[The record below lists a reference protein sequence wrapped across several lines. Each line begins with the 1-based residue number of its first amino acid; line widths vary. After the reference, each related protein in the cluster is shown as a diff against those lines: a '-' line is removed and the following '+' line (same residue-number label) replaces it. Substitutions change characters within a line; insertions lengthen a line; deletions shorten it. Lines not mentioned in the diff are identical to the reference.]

1 MLLPEDLVVHISVSV
16 HVSDDFRKLGMV
28 VVCRV
33 AHHWVVKVWVLYEIG
48 ELGMNLLDV
57 VLVPHEE
64 EADVEEDKTV
74 CDFGHS
80 GEVSLEKRFRGL
92 RLF

>member
-1 MLLPEDLVVHISVSV
+1 MVHISVSV
-16 HVSDDFRKLGMV
+16 HVSDDFGKLGMV

-33 AHHWVVKVWVLYEIG
+33 AHHWVVKVWILHEIG

-64 EADVEEDKTV
+64 
-74 CDFGHS
+74 
-80 GEVSLEKRFRGL
+80 
-92 RLF
+92 